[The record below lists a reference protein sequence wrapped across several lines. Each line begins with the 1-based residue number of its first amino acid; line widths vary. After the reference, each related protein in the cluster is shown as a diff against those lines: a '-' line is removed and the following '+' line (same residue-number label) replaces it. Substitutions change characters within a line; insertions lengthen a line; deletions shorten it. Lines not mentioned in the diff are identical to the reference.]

1 MPHVGLP
8 PKSNTRSNSSMANHR
23 VDYLT
28 STQERILHCIRESIA
43 NRGESPTMQEIGK
56 QLGMSS
62 TASVHW
68 HIGRIETL
76 GYIVREPGRPR
87 GIRLT

>member
-1 MPHVGLP
+1 
-8 PKSNTRSNSSMANHR
+8 MANHK

-28 STQERILHCIRESIA
+28 STQERILRYIRESITE
-43 NRGESPTMQEIGK
+43 RGEAPTMQEMGK
-56 QLGMSS
+56 QLGMRS

-68 HIGRIETL
+68 HIGRIEAL
-76 GYIVREPGRPR
+76 GYIAREPGRPR